1 VILLDTNA
9 LLWLEAGHPRA
20 RPLTKLKSARL
31 YVSPASLLEVQF
43 LAELG
48 RIKLKG
54 VALAREL
61 ARDARWTVDEPPAGA
76 WFDEAHA
83 LAWTRDPFDR
93 LIAAHALARRWRLA
107 TSDAKL
113 VEHLDR
119 RWTLE
124 L

>member
-1 VILLDTNA
+1 MILLDTNA
-9 LLWLEAGHPRA
+9 LLWLEAGHHRA
-20 RPLTKLKSARL
+20 RPLAKQSTRL

-48 RIKLKG
+48 RIRLKG
-54 VALAREL
+54 VTSAREL
-61 ARDARWTVDEPPAGA
+61 AEDDRWTVDEPPAGM

-93 LIAAHALARRWRLA
+93 LIAAHALVRRWRLA
-107 TSDAKL
+107 TSDANILK
-113 VEHLDR
+113 HLDK